1 MNWLESHEF
10 VAQADP
16 EIWQAITLEVG
27 RQRDHIELIASENF
41 VSRAVLAAMGSP
53 LTNKYA
59 EGYPGK
65 RYYGG
70 REYVDMVEQIAIDR
84 AKKLFGAEP
93 FHFSLLGESGLALS
107 LTCGVLLW
115 PLEFVMTDII
125 NEYYGTR
132 GVKFLSYLTIGLISY
147 AFLIFNG
154 AIALSPSEYF
164 SIGNGIDKPDA
175 AFRGIFGQG
184 MWIIIGSMVAFLV
197 GQVLDVLVFHRI
209 KKVTGEKSIRLRAT
223 GSTLVSQLVD
233 SFVVL
238 FIAFYIGKRIQTGQG
253 DPWSL
258 HQVLVTGTGNYIYKF
273 VVAILLTPVIYG
285 VHAWIEKY
293 LGHGLAAEMKNAAM
307 KSEG

>member
-1 MNWLESHEF
+1 MIHNILKDKSTKLFILLAGIFITSALLAEVIGVKIFSLE
-10 VAQADP
+10 D
-16 EIWQAITLEVG
+16 TVG
-27 RQRDHIELIASENF
+27 VQRANINLF
-41 VSRAVLAAMGSP
+41 GSP
-53 LTNKYA
+53 FSFHLTA
-59 EGYPGK
+59 
-65 RYYGG
+65 
-70 REYVDMVEQIAIDR
+70 
-84 AKKLFGAEP
+84 
-93 FHFSLLGESGLALS
+93 
-107 LTCGVLLW
+107 GVLLW
-115 PLEFVMTDII
+115 PLVFVMTDII

-184 MWIIIGSMVAFLV
+184 MWIIIGSMVASLV

-209 KKVTGEKSIRLRAT
+209 KKVTGEKSIWLRAT